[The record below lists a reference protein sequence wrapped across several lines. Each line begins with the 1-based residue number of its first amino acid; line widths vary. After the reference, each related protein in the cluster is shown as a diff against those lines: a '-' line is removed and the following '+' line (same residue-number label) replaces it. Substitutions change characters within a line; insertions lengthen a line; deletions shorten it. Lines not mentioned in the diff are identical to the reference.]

1 MNVLV
6 VDDELYARQELAYL
20 VQEHPQVSEVRMAES
35 VTDALMVLLDF
46 EVDVLFLDIQ
56 LKGETGFDLAEK
68 LQAKDYLPYLIF
80 ATAYDDYAL
89 KAFQVDASDYV
100 LKPFDQADIHRALDK
115 AYRSQATPST
125 EGPSLTD
132 TGLLAVPGDE
142 RVYMIS
148 PDDIVL
154 LTVDGHQLR
163 METVQRTYEFSDSLA
178 AWEQKLPE
186 GTFMKTHRSFLIN
199 LQKVR
204 EVQPY
209 FNQTYQ
215 VTMANGSKVP
225 VSRTYTK
232 LFKQRLNIE

>member
-1 MNVLV
+1 
-6 VDDELYARQELAYL
+6 
-20 VQEHPQVSEVRMAES
+20 MAEYYKRYIPIS
-35 VTDALMVLLDF
+35 NKKIRLLD
-46 EVDVLFLDIQ
+46 IMC
-56 LKGETGFDLAEK
+56 GTGDLLSEFSSEK
-68 LQAKDYLPYLIF
+68 Y
-80 ATAYDDYAL
+80 
-89 KAFQVDASDYV
+89 DASDYV